1 MLLIQGNDISKTHRK
16 SESLIQ
22 NIDIA
27 KNLFNKEKYKTHH
40 RQSSMEVKIDK
51 IKSKNI
57 SSMKDM
63 IVNNN
68 LKKSS
73 NKTDFSNIILNQ
85 GIPCFNNINIYT
97 SNKNDVNLRQY
108 IFNKVGN
115 KKANKMSHVR
125 SISNNFY

>member
-1 MLLIQGNDISKTHRK
+1 LIIDNDISKSHRK

-22 NIDIA
+22 NIDIS
-27 KNLFNKEKYKTHH
+27 KSLFNKEKYKTHH

-57 SSMKDM
+57 SSMKEM
-63 IVNNN
+63 IGNNN
-68 LKKSS
+68 LKNKSN
-73 NKTDFSNIILNQ
+73 NKNDFSNIILNQ

-97 SNKNDVNLRQY
+97 TNKNDVNLRQY
-108 IFNKVGN
+108 IFNKVGKQKVN
-115 KKANKMSHVR
+115 KISHVR